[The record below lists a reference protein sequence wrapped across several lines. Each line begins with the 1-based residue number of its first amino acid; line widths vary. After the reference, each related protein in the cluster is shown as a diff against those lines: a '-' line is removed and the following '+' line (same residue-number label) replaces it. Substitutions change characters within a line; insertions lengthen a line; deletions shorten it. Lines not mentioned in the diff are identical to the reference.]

1 MRSYLK
7 TGHDTTHTHTHTQR
21 ISLFLLTI
29 NKFHLSSSPNF
40 TLVQNKDED
49 ELKDSLLSFQ
59 WTTEIVVRNSE
70 ENTLGKQIN
79 QE

>member
-1 MRSYLK
+1 M
-7 TGHDTTHTHTHTQR
+7 
-21 ISLFLLTI
+21 I

-59 WTTEIVVRNSE
+59 WTTEKVVRNSE